1 MNLMEIDSL
10 LSGFV
15 KIIVDCVIY
24 GKNKPGGLFT
34 REQRNNIV
42 YRLQQIINDK
52 LPNPRYIK
60 HEGYRI
66 LSQAYIL
73 CLQTNN
79 HEIKR
84 QWEDLINE
92 ARRIPNLNDKAYVLS
107 KIATIL
113 PPEKLDRKQLI
124 QEAKSFGD
132 KVPVLLERIDLYNDL
147 ARCVETIDKSLFK
160 EYLGLAMQLTLQK
173 NDSNLYN
180 IQKDIIDLAYQQDPE
195 FAATLASSVDDD
207 PAKKHLNQRIQLFK
221 AKERMID
228 PRVSDAEK
236 DLPGHVYSEAAWMA
250 LTVLNTERVNT
261 VKVEHT
267 REFIRIA
274 STLSMKES
282 YPILAWTI
290 ENAVKRFAKTEMA
303 RKYLRPVFE
312 SILLGAELTER
323 MAVPHATSF
332 LQFQD
337 RKLTVSNNKSLV
349 LQSGDREKAVLFLKD
364 WFEYEVQ
371 EYLKIQDPYF
381 SLNDLEFLNLLISV
395 NPNCEVYVLTGLS
408 NQEKTSK
415 SLKETYHD
423 YWRFNISDQRPP
435 DTEVVIVGN
444 QHGRP
449 PFHDRWLITKSGGL
463 RLGTSLN
470 SLGRKVSEISRMS
483 PEEVSER
490 ESILDQY
497 LIHHKKDSDDGRLQY
512 ETFTL

>member
-1 MNLMEIDSL
+1 
-10 LSGFV
+10 
-15 KIIVDCVIY
+15 
-24 GKNKPGGLFT
+24 
-34 REQRNNIV
+34 
-42 YRLQQIINDK
+42 
-52 LPNPRYIK
+52 
-60 HEGYRI
+60 
-66 LSQAYIL
+66 
-73 CLQTNN
+73 
-79 HEIKR
+79 
-84 QWEDLINE
+84 
-92 ARRIPNLNDKAYVLS
+92 
-107 KIATIL
+107 
-113 PPEKLDRKQLI
+113 
-124 QEAKSFGD
+124 
-132 KVPVLLERIDLYNDL
+132 
-147 ARCVETIDKSLFK
+147 
-160 EYLGLAMQLTLQK
+160 
-173 NDSNLYN
+173 
-180 IQKDIIDLAYQQDPE
+180 
-195 FAATLASSVDDD
+195 
-207 PAKKHLNQRIQLFK
+207 
-221 AKERMID
+221 
-228 PRVSDAEK
+228 
-236 DLPGHVYSEAAWMA
+236 
-250 LTVLNTERVNT
+250 
-261 VKVEHT
+261 
-267 REFIRIA
+267 
-274 STLSMKES
+274 MKEA

-290 ENAVKRFAKTEMA
+290 ENAVKRFAKTEKA
-303 RKYLRPVFE
+303 RTYLRPVFE
-312 SILLGAELTER
+312 SILLGAELMER

-349 LQSGDREKAVLFLKD
+349 LQSGDREKAVQFLKD

-381 SLNDLEFLNLLISV
+381 SLNDLEFLNLLVSV

-423 YWRFNISDQRPP
+423 YWRLNISEQRPP

-497 LIHHKKDSDDGRLQY
+497 LIHHKKNSDDGRLQY